1 VKRRAFIT
9 LIGSAAAAWPLSVRA
24 QQAGRLLQI
33 TVWIARANDAEG
45 LHRTAAFREQLQAL
59 GWTNG
64 RNVRID
70 YRWVTADID
79 RVNLANE
86 IVEQQPDVIVV
97 ESTAGVAA
105 LSRASRTIPIVF
117 VNVGDPIGGG
127 FVASLARPGGN
138 VTGFLSTEP
147 TLGGKWPELLKEI
160 APAIERIGFL
170 FNPDTAPYAEAFL
183 RHVEP
188 VALSSGVKLTA
199 FRFQNDFEI
208 ERTVAELGSVPGG
221 GLIVLPDPLT
231 NTRSALIIDLAA
243 KHRVPA
249 IYAWRFQAVGGG
261 LISYGVDLAESFRAS
276 ASYVDR
282 ILRGE
287 KPASLPVQAPTKF
300 SLVVNLKTAKTLG
313 LTVPTT
319 ILLRA
324 TEVIE

>member
-1 VKRRAFIT
+1 MKRREFIS
-9 LIGSAAAAWPLSVRA
+9 LLGGAAAAWPIALEA

-33 TVWIARANDAEG
+33 IVWIARANDAEG
-45 LHRTAAFREQLQAL
+45 LHRAGAFREQLQAL

-70 YRWVTADID
+70 YRWVTGDID
-79 RVNLANE
+79 RVSLANE
-86 IVEQQPDVIVV
+86 IVEQQPDVIMV

-117 VNVGDPIGGG
+117 VNVGDPIGAG

-138 VTGFLSTEP
+138 ITGFLSTEP
-147 TLGGKWPELLKEI
+147 TLGSKWPELLKEI

-170 FNPDTAPYAEAFL
+170 FNPETAPYAESFL
-183 RHVEP
+183 RHAEP

-199 FRFQNDFEI
+199 SRIQNDFQI
-208 ERTVAELGSVPGG
+208 ERTIAELGSAPGG

-243 KHRVPA
+243 KYRVPA
-249 IYAWRFQAVGGG
+249 IYAWRFQAFGGG

-313 LTVPTT
+313 LTVPAT
-319 ILLRA
+319 ILSSA

>member
-1 VKRRAFIT
+1 M
-9 LIGSAAAAWPLSVRA
+9 P
-24 QQAGRLLQI
+24 
-33 TVWIARANDAEG
+33 
-45 LHRTAAFREQLQAL
+45 
-59 GWTNG
+59 
-64 RNVRID
+64 
-70 YRWVTADID
+70 
-79 RVNLANE
+79 
-86 IVEQQPDVIVV
+86 
-97 ESTAGVAA
+97 
-105 LSRASRTIPIVF
+105 
-117 VNVGDPIGGG
+117 
-127 FVASLARPGGN
+127 
-138 VTGFLSTEP
+138 
-147 TLGGKWPELLKEI
+147 
-160 APAIERIGFL
+160 
-170 FNPDTAPYAEAFL
+170 

-199 FRFQNDFEI
+199 SRFQNDFEI
-208 ERTVAELGSVPGG
+208 ERTVAELGSAPGG

-249 IYAWRFQAVGGG
+249 IYAWRFQALGGG
-261 LISYGVDLAESFRAS
+261 LISYGVDLAESFRAA

-287 KPASLPVQAPTKF
+287 KPAILPVQAPTKF